1 MDEDEARKALDD
13 VTYEQI
19 LEWRPDLVKIFTKES
34 HSRSAW
40 SAAALHEVMTLLT
53 DATRIAMS
61 VEMCE
66 QFARIDPELE
76 RKLHDRWPDGTGLDR
91 ESERLLREEGSG
103 SVGEGKRDDEI
114 DSMDLEDLLHDADLE
129 GDVSLDTRDTL
140 RPEARRSELAIERGA
155 REDDDESWREQV
167 EDDDDE

>member
-13 VTYEQI
+13 VTYEQN
-19 LEWRPDLVKIFTKES
+19 LEWRPDLVKIFPKES
-34 HSRSAW
+34 RSRSAS

-76 RKLHDRWPDGTGLDR
+76 RELHDLGGAGIRKGWADAELDYEAGIETSVTALYPERDGLDHLANDHDLLR
-91 ESERLLREEGSG
+91 ALTRTDETWESEIENSD
-103 SVGEGKRDDEI
+103 RDPETWE
-114 DSMDLEDLLHDADLE
+114 SELED
-129 GDVSLDTRDTL
+129 RD
-140 RPEARRSELAIERGA
+140 RDR
-155 REDDDESWREQV
+155 DDDE
-167 EDDDDE
+167 